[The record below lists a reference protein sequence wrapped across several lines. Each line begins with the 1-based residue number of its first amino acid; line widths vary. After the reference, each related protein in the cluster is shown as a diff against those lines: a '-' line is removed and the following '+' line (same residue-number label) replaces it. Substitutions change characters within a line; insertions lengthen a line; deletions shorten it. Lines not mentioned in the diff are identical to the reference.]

1 MNRNQKISRKLLY
14 STGFITIL
22 GIVML
27 IVSMAGMNSI
37 SQAKDHDAM
46 QTQIQV
52 WMAAIGI
59 FIVVYLVLSAVLAF
73 RMAKK
78 ISAPIN
84 SLKDVAE
91 DLAAGKLDTRVE
103 YEGNDEI
110 GELTEALRKTT
121 ANLQEIITDLT
132 YNLHEM
138 SNGNFKVHSKIGDEH
153 YVGEFM
159 QVRRQLGIIK
169 QGISNTMNQIT
180 QAADEVAAGA
190 GQVSSGA
197 QALSEG
203 STQQASS
210 VQELAATID
219 EISAKIEENAKNA
232 MEANQQAKE
241 VGDSMAE
248 SNQQMEEMIQAM
260 NHISE
265 TSNKIST
272 IVKTIQDIAFQTN
285 ILALNASVEA
295 ARAGTAGKGFAVV
308 ADEVRNLANKSQE
321 ASQNTAKLI
330 EEAIGAV
337 ERGTSLVNST
347 AKSLGAAVEGAKAV
361 EDTIGRISAASSEQS
376 SSVHQVTQSVEEIS
390 SVVQTNSATAEESA
404 AASEELSGQA
414 QMLKT
419 MVGQF
424 QLRETTALFNNN

>member
-1 MNRNQKISRKLLY
+1 MNRNQKISRKLLL
-14 STGFITIL
+14 TIGSIMLL
-22 GIVML
+22 GVIVL
-27 IVSMAGMNSI
+27 IVCMVGMESI
-37 SQAKDHDAM
+37 SQCKSAQAM
-46 QTQIQV
+46 QDMVQNWVIALIV
-52 WMAAIGI
+52 
-59 FIVVYLVLSAVLAF
+59 FIVLYCILTGFLAIKT
-73 RMAKK
+73 AKA
-78 ISAPIN
+78 ISGPIK

-91 DLAAGKLDTRVE
+91 DLSKGKLDSKMD
-103 YEGNDEI
+103 YENDDEI
-110 GELTEALRKTT
+110 GELTAALGVT
-121 ANLQEIITDLT
+121 ANNLTDIITDLT

-138 SNGNFKVHSKIGDEH
+138 SEGNFKVHSKIGDEH

-159 QVRRQLGIIK
+159 QVRKQLGIIK

-180 QAADEVAAGA
+180 QAADEVAGGA

-232 MEANQQAKE
+232 VEANQQAKE
-241 VGDSMAE
+241 VGNCMAE
-248 SNQQMEEMIQAM
+248 SNQQMEDMISAM

-295 ARAGTAGKGFAVV
+295 ARAGSAGKGFAVV

-321 ASQNTAKLI
+321 ASQSTAKLI
-330 EEAIGAV
+330 QESLAAV
-337 ERGTSLVNST
+337 EKGTSIANGT
-347 AKSLGAAVEGAKAV
+347 AKTLGTAVEGAKTL
-361 EDTIGRISAASSEQS
+361 EGTIDRITVASSAQAT
-376 SSVHQVTQSVEEIS
+376 SVHQVTQSVEQIS
-390 SVVQTNSATAEESA
+390 SVVQTNSATAEEDA

-414 QMLKT
+414 QMLKN
-419 MVGQF
+419 MVGKF
-424 QLRETTALFNNN
+424 QLRKSAELFNN